1 MQANAL
7 RRRFRTAIVTANV
20 EPFDRWPR
28 RGGLRAA
35 VHFLRR
41 ASAVLEAA
49 LFKHRPGGLRLL
61 IRQSTLTL
69 LAYIKLDV
77 EMKPLD
83 RQTIA

>member
-1 MQANAL
+1 
-7 RRRFRTAIVTANV
+7 
-20 EPFDRWPR
+20 
-28 RGGLRAA
+28 
-35 VHFLRR
+35 
-41 ASAVLEAA
+41 VLEAA